1 MISDPNAIVP
11 RWYTVAL
18 KIELKSG
25 TQQAS
30 CDLSLVQYHLANTPA
45 RTISP
50 NEVTKFIPQYNAKRL
65 NHCIQLWIPATFWYL
80 LNVHKIWAGWL
91 STLQGIVQVS
101 LNTEGSQDS
110 PNLYTSFV
118 IGLIQLPNPQ
128 LGSCAVTLVSSKSG
142 PTLVYWNLVFTQ
154 ARFIHFY
161 GMLLFMYRED

>member
-80 LNVHKIWAGWL
+80 LNVHKICAGWL

-128 LGSCAVTLVSSKSG
+128 LGSCAVTLVSSRPG
-142 PTLVYWNLVFTQ
+142 PISMYYNIYSFNWIFT
-154 ARFIHFY
+154 FY
-161 GMLLFMYRED
+161 VVLQRIYDEH